1 MSFSNS
7 TKFSFFFCFKFCVI
21 EWFYN
26 MSNTKHQKKAAIEKN
41 RYWNATGNVF
51 LPVAQTEKN
60 WNCISEECV
69 CAKLF
74 HSSALGNEY
83 GSKYL
88 VLPSSEMNHQWN
100 WTGSLSNTFGLC
112 SQWIIN
118 EVIKRLIF
126 QIFSTE
132 STRLSMETL

>member
-7 TKFSFFFCFKFCVI
+7 KIFLFFSVLNFASLNVFTTWVI
-21 EWFYN
+21 PN
-26 MSNTKHQKKAAIEKN
+26 IKRRRRSKKN